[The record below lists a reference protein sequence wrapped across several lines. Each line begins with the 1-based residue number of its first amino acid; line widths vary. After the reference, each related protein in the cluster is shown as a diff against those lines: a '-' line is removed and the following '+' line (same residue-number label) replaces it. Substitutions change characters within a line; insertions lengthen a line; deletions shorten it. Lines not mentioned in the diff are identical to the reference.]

1 MFLSRDELQDLTD
14 LKLPHAQCRW
24 LSEHGYPYDVSASG
38 KPKVLRSYVERR
50 LCPSTAALNG
60 DEPNFDA
67 LK

>member
-1 MFLSRDELQDLTD
+1 MFLSRDELQELTD
-14 LKLPHAQCRW
+14 LKLAHAQCRW
-24 LSEHGYPYDVSASG
+24 LVEHGYPHDISASG

-50 LCPSTAALNG
+50 LSPSSTVQNG